1 MEEITVNRLSYD
13 RLIAAFDLI
22 KYKASNGYGLSKN
35 DVNEA
40 LTVAGMETIAET
52 AQKSEVI

>member
-1 MEEITVNRLSYD
+1 MEENTVNRLSYD
-13 RLIAAFDLI
+13 RLIAAIDLI
-22 KYKASNGYGLSKN
+22 KYKAIKGYGLSKN
-35 DVNEA
+35 DVNEV